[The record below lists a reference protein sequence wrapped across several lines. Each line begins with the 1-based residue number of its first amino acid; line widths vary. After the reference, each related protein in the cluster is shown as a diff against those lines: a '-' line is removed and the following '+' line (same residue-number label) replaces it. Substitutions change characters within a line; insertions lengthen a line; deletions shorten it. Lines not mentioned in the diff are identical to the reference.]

1 MDDIT
6 FSQSMWIILNALLD
20 SVREYFR
27 ITEQQ
32 LEEFTTGFIQRLPKY
47 IQKALEYGQCAARLL
62 FCELK
67 YWFFKIQVPFFMCE
81 VWVIKKKYNCY
92 ISPLC
97 LGLTVLKF
105 LRYIKYMA
113 LKAIWQLIDFEIK
126 KGEVCR
132 NLNFI

>member
-47 IQKALEYGQCAARLL
+47 IQKALEYGQCAARLV

-67 YWFFKIQVPFFMCE
+67 Y
-81 VWVIKKKYNCY
+81 
-92 ISPLC
+92 
-97 LGLTVLKF
+97 
-105 LRYIKYMA
+105 
-113 LKAIWQLIDFEIK
+113 
-126 KGEVCR
+126 
-132 NLNFI
+132 